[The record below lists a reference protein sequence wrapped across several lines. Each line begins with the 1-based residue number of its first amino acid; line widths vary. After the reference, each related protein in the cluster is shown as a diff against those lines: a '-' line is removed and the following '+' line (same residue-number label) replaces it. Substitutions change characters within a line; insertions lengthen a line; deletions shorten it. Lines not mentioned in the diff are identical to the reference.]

1 MPHLAAFRLLNDDL
15 TILFNYLE
23 NEKDQVRCDVENEK
37 DRMQC
42 EVRASA
48 LRMMHAIW
56 EILEEQ
62 RIMQLGSE
70 EMRHAKVI

>member
-23 NEKDQVRCDVENEK
+23 NKK